1 MPKVSVII
9 PVYNAELYLKKCL
22 DSVIN
27 QSLQD
32 IEIICVNDGS
42 TDNSLKILEQYK
54 EKDSRIKVVINNTNQ
69 GGGLSRNIGIEIA
82 NGEFVH
88 FMDADD
94 YIESNFYEILY
105 NYAKNN
111 DSDICICDIRPLTE
125 IPNYANGY
133 FELNEYFNNNDN
145 PCFSYKDIK
154 DFLFKKS
161 WGIWNE
167 LYKTSFL
174 KKYNIRFSNARIFH
188 DGSFYFE
195 SIFRAKRISF
205 VNQKLYNYNVHSLN
219 SLTNKANET
228 PYLFDFFVA
237 IEALKKAFIKT
248 RKFKEFQFNFYEL
261 VLGQIKYRMNKTK
274 SEKQKE
280 LFLNKSINYINRMP
294 SRILK
299 KLKNKHN
306 QNYYF
311 LINKSGIEQD
321 YKKVKDSSDKI
332 HIVFSCNN
340 NYAQHL
346 AVTIASILK
355 NSKKDEKFVFYI
367 LDGGISE
374 ENKYKINLLSKIRT
388 FEKFYIK
395 IDEANLLDAIQD
407 TLWGHF
413 SKEVYFRFLIP
424 VLFKHLSKILYLD
437 IDIVVKRP
445 LSEFYNTDFDDT
457 YAIVV
462 KDACELTEHKKK
474 LNLLNYFN
482 SGVMLIN
489 NKRWIKEEILNTLL
503 ANTKKLKNENK
514 ILYVDQDVF
523 NYTFKENVKFVS
535 PKYNLQSSI
544 YRYPDYAKKAYG
556 ADTLKEAQ
564 THPVIIH
571 YTTDKKPWTGNSYHE
586 LYKEYFK
593 YLKLTAFYPHRNKVK
608 KILQNIFS
616 IKNSFDKKHKVIT
629 LTGIKLKIKRRGN

>member
-9 PVYNAELYLKKCL
+9 PVYNAELYLKQCL
-22 DSVIN
+22 DSIIN

-32 IEIICVNDGS
+32 IEIICVNDCS

-82 NGEFVH
+82 KGEFVH

-145 PCFSYKDIK
+145 PCFIYKDIR
-154 DFLFKKS
+154 DYLFKKS
-161 WGIWNE
+161 WNIWNE

-174 KKYNIRFSNARIFH
+174 KKYNIRFSKARIFH

-205 VNQKLYNYNVHSLN
+205 VNQKLYNYNVHSSN
-219 SLTNKANET
+219 SLTNNANET

-248 RKFKEFQFNFYEL
+248 GKFKEFQLNFYEL
-261 VLGQIKYRMNKTK
+261 VLGQIKYRLNKTK

-294 SRILK
+294 NRILK

-306 QNYYF
+306 QDYYF
-311 LINKSGIEQD
+311 LINKSGIEHD
-321 YKKVKDSSDKI
+321 YKKVKDSASKI

-340 NYAQHL
+340 DYAQHL

-355 NSKKDEKFVFYI
+355 NSKKDEKFAFYI

-374 ENKYKINLLSKIRT
+374 ENKYKINLLAKIKT
-388 FEKFYIK
+388 FEIFYIQVNSQIFFTSFK
-395 IDEANLLDAIQD
+395 NTI
-407 TLWGHF
+407 WGHI
-413 SKEVYFRFLIP
+413 SIETYFRYLIP
-424 VLFKHLSKILYLD
+424 QFFQHLDKILYLD
-437 IDIVVKRP
+437 VDIVVNDSLQK
-445 LSEFYNTDFDDT
+445 FYNIDF
-457 YAIVV
+457 Y
-462 KDACELTEHKKK
+462 
-474 LNLLNYFN
+474 
-482 SGVMLIN
+482 
-489 NKRWIKEEILNTLL
+489 NK
-503 ANTKKLKNENK
+503 
-514 ILYVDQDVF
+514 
-523 NYTFKENVKFVS
+523 
-535 PKYNLQSSI
+535 
-544 YRYPDYAKKAYG
+544 
-556 ADTLKEAQ
+556 
-564 THPVIIH
+564 
-571 YTTDKKPWTGNSYHE
+571 
-586 LYKEYFK
+586 
-593 YLKLTAFYPHRNKVK
+593 
-608 KILQNIFS
+608 
-616 IKNSFDKKHKVIT
+616 
-629 LTGIKLKIKRRGN
+629 